1 MRFEILSTFFL
12 LFIYFYFCHGNFM
25 VSEMLPNK
33 GSLENKMLPTFRHF
47 CKNAQILISKINRKI
62 VNR

>member
-1 MRFEILSTFFL
+1 MKFEILSTFFL

-47 CKNAQILISKINRKI
+47 CKNAQRIQF
-62 VNR
+62 